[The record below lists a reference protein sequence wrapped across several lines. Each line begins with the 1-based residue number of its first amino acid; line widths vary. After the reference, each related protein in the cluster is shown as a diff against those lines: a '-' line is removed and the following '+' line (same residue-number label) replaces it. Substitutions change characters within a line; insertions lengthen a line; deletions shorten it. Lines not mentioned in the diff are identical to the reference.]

1 MVERGNMSKIIV
13 LAFALVFAL
22 GACTSRPIRNV
33 DNDPVVTATKP
44 ATMAD
49 VEQAIMRAGAG
60 LGWVMTPVRPGLVTG
75 RLALRTHVAVV
86 DITYDTKSFSIRY
99 KDSVN
104 LEYDGGNIHKNY
116 NGWIDNLEREIR
128 ANLLRM

>member
-104 LEYDGGNIHKNY
+104 LDHEDGNIHKNY